1 MGGFFIDNAENSSV
15 ICGLWFTS
23 VICGSHT
30 FRKKK
35 FFEVLTLS
43 PTLSFGLLYFVRGLM
58 YRFERKS
65 VFLTSLSD
73 FPIDQLSRATVHCGL
88 KLR

>member
-1 MGGFFIDNAENSSV
+1 M

-23 VICGSHT
+23 VICGSL
-30 FRKKK
+30 KK